1 MKSKILWLRICYW
14 WGIIVDA
21 IAAILM
27 LFPQLFVRF
36 MNVDL
41 GPDAGFSYG
50 LRYGAPLMI
59 GWTILLLWADRK
71 PVERKDVLLITAYPV
86 VVGYI
91 ILNVYSIVAGFTLLG
106 QAIPTLISQVGLLSL
121 STFSYLNARTVEPE
135 Y

>member
-1 MKSKILWLRICYW
+1 MSKTVLWLRIACW

-41 GPDAGFSYG
+41 EPDAGFSYG

-59 GWTILLLWADRK
+59 GWTILLSWADRK
-71 PVERKDVLLITAYPV
+71 PVERKDILLLTIPV
-86 VVGYI
+86 IVGYMAI
-91 ILNVYSIVAGFTLLG
+91 GVYSIVLGFVSFG
-106 QAIPTLISQVGLLSL
+106 QAIPTLIMQAGLIALI
-121 STFSYLNARTVEPE
+121 TFACLNVRGAEPRA
-135 Y
+135 